1 MSNLTLKPQISHPEW
16 FTSEDFS
23 KSPVEGQRWRTNAR
37 HHTWRPL
44 TDVFETD
51 EALIIRVEI
60 AGMRDSEF
68 TISIVNR
75 SVIIRGSRLDT
86 AERRAYHQME
96 IPFGDFNTEIQLPFP
111 VIVDKVEAV
120 YSDGFLRV
128 TLPKAR
134 PQQIKVK

>member
-1 MSNLTLKPQISHPEW
+1 MSDLILKPETSHPEW

-23 KSPVEGQRWRTNAR
+23 KSPSEGQRWRSTAR

-51 EALIIRVEI
+51 EALVIRVEI

-75 SVIIRGSRLDT
+75 NLIIRGNRPDI

-96 IPFGDFNTEIQLPFP
+96 IPFGDFNSEIQLPFP
-111 VIVDKVEAV
+111 VNVDEVEAV
-120 YSDGFLRV
+120 YEDGFLRV

>member
-1 MSNLTLKPQISHPEW
+1 MSDLILKPEISHPEW

-23 KSPVEGQRWRTNAR
+23 KSSSEGHRRRSNAR

-51 EALIIRVEI
+51 EALVIRVEV

-68 TISIVNR
+68 TISIANR
-75 SVIIRGSRLDT
+75 SLLIHGSRPDI

-96 IPFGDFNTEIQLPFP
+96 IPFGDFNSEIQLPFP
-111 VIVDKVEAV
+111 VIVDEVEAV
-120 YSDGFLRV
+120 YGDGFLRV
-128 TLPKAR
+128 TLPKAK